1 MSRSARQLRA
11 NLASIGA
18 RDRTIAAFEGRSR
31 VHSKKR
37 ITSFDIAEKAGVSQ
51 ATVSRALRG
60 DPSVSE
66 ETRRRVEAA
75 AATLNY
81 TVDRN
86 ASNLRSKLAGTI
98 ALLFF
103 EDPTPDDSHINPFF
117 LSMLGSITRA
127 CARHGYDLLI
137 SFQELARDWHA
148 DFAESKKA
156 DGIILLGYG
165 DYLTHTSR
173 LEKLRARGTKIVS
186 WGAVM
191 PDQPCVTIGC
201 DNFNGGR
208 SLTEHLLDQGCRRI
222 AFIGDASRHFPEF
235 QERYHGHLQALRTRG
250 IVPDDALQVDAESS
264 QQEGRRAV
272 ETLMARG
279 ESFDAIFAA
288 SDLIAIGAIG
298 ALSAQG
304 ISVPFEVAVAGY
316 DDIPMASFVNPPLTT
331 VQQDTRRAGEMLVD
345 SLLRLI
351 HNEPVESRMLPM
363 KLMVRRSSLWQDVAH
378 LEHTR
383 ED

>member
-1 MSRSARQLRA
+1 MNLDRRIAGSESRH
-11 NLASIGA
+11 
-18 RDRTIAAFEGRSR
+18 R

-75 AATLNY
+75 AAVLNY
-81 TVDRN
+81 TVDKN
-86 ASNLRSKLAGTI
+86 ASNLRGRLTGTL

-117 LSMLGSITRA
+117 LSMLGSITRS
-127 CARHGYDLLI
+127 CARRGYDLLI
-137 SFQELARDWHA
+137 SFQELGRDWHA

-165 DYLTHTSR
+165 DYLAHASR
-173 LEKLRARGTKIVS
+173 LEKLRSQGTRIVS

-191 PDQPCVTIGC
+191 AEQPCVTIGC
-201 DNFNGGR
+201 DNYQGGYAV
-208 SLTEHLLDQGCRRI
+208 TQHLLEQGCRRI
-222 AFIGDASRHFPEF
+222 AYLGDASRHFPEF
-235 QERYHGHLQALRTRG
+235 QERYRGHLQALRAHG
-250 IVPDDALQVDAESS
+250 IEPDDALQIDAESS
-264 QQEGRRAV
+264 QQSGRQAT
-272 ETLMARG
+272 ETLLASG
-279 ESFDAIFAA
+279 ATLDAIFAA

-304 ISVPFEVAVAGY
+304 IDVPFEVAVAGF
-316 DDIPMASFVNPPLTT
+316 DDIPMASFVNPSLTT

-345 SLLRLI
+345 SLVRLI
-351 HNEPVESRMLPM
+351 HSEPAASKMLPM
-363 KLMVRRSSLWQDVAH
+363 KLIVRRSSLWQEAARTEQH
-378 LEHTR
+378 HR

>member
-1 MSRSARQLRA
+1 
-11 NLASIGA
+11 
-18 RDRTIAAFEGRSR
+18 

-37 ITSFDIAEKAGVSQ
+37 ITSFDIAELAGVSQ

-66 ETRRRVEAA
+66 DTRRRVESA

-81 TVDRN
+81 TVDKN
-86 ASNLRSKLAGTI
+86 ASSLRSKLSGTI

-165 DYLTHTSR
+165 DYLTHASR
-173 LEKLRARGTKIVS
+173 LEKLRARGTRIIS

-191 PDQPCVTIGC
+191 PDQPCPTIGC
-201 DNFNGGR
+201 DNYSGGR
-208 SLTEHLLDQGCRRI
+208 SVTEHLLDQGCRRI
-222 AFIGDASRHFPEF
+222 AFLGDASKHFPEF
-235 QERYHGHLQALRTRG
+235 QERYRGHLQALHTRG
-250 IVPDDALQVDAESS
+250 MAADDALQVDAESS
-264 QQEGRRAV
+264 QHSGRLAV
-272 ETLMARG
+272 ETLQSRG
-279 ESFDAIFAA
+279 VAFDAILAA

-298 ALSAQG
+298 ALSEQG
-304 ISVPFEVAVAGY
+304 IGVPFEVAVAGF
-316 DDIPMASFVNPPLTT
+316 DDIPMASFVTPPLTT
-331 VQQDTRRAGEMLVD
+331 VQQDTRRAGAMLVD
-345 SLLRLI
+345 NLLRLI
-351 HNEPVESRMLPM
+351 HDEPVESRMLPM
-363 KLMVRRSSLWQDVAH
+363 KLVVRRSSLWQQATRA
-378 LEHTR
+378 EHPG